1 MKSVIANEKITAKN
15 VRVVEDEG
23 SSKVMAIAAA
33 LNLAY
38 SKEMDLIQVSDQ
50 EVPVVKIADLSKYLY
65 EQKQADKTNKK
76 KQRETAI
83 QVKEV
88 QIAYNTQ
95 DNDLGTKAKSAQ
107 KFITEGKHVRIVMK
121 MQGRAHS
128 NPTVIQTNT
137 EKMSAFVARLSET
150 DFVQNIAVQGNNIT
164 CTVKS
169 K

>member
-15 VRVVEDEG
+15 VRVVDEG
-23 SSKVMAIAAA
+23 SSQVMAIAAA

-50 EVPVVKIADLSKYLY
+50 DIPVVKIMDLNKYLY
-65 EQKQADKTNKK
+65 EQKQAEKSNKK

-95 DNDLGTKAKSAQ
+95 DNDLSTKAKSAQ
-107 KFITEGKHVRIVMK
+107 KFISEGKHVRIVMK

-128 NPTVIQTNT
+128 NPTVVQNNIESMN
-137 EKMSAFVARLSET
+137 AFVARLTDT